1 MPSIG
6 YRSKAISHEK
16 GVDEK
21 EKPMTSGNLTLIVII
36 VIPPSYIITQESLLV
51 SETNERS
58 IAGFP
63 ILEMSVLW
71 LDFRC

>member
-1 MPSIG
+1 
-6 YRSKAISHEK
+6 
-16 GVDEK
+16 
-21 EKPMTSGNLTLIVII
+21 MTSGNLTLIVII